1 MSMGLGRDRVAR
13 ALAVGRRR
21 QPHRSRGNARA
32 LLLAFVAVA
41 LLALAVLS
49 LLRRDSATH
58 VHAIPSAHPTR
69 RAAAH
74 PSPSP
79 TETVRREPAWEK
91 TTAYVYVW
99 PPPAPEPSATVTPA
113 FDEEPTPPPARAAA
127 PTPAPADCVTFTFA
141 ASPSPVSLAHVLV
154 EIRAR
159 NRCGRDLAPLELWFE
174 AAGFR
179 HGDLVQ
185 SVRGHP
191 FETLGRDDEQRVL
204 LALPGSLDWYDEVR
218 VRTVTPGPP

>member
-1 MSMGLGRDRVAR
+1 MGLGRDCVAR
-13 ALAVGRRR
+13 ALAAGRRR

-32 LLLAFVAVA
+32 LLLTFVAAV

-49 LLRRDSATH
+49 LLRRNSATH
-58 VHAIPSAHPTR
+58 VRAIPSAPPTR

-74 PSPSP
+74 SSAWPN
-79 TETVRREPAWEK
+79 ETARHEPGWEK
-91 TTAYVYVW
+91 ATAYVYVW
-99 PPPAPEPSATVTPA
+99 PTPTPEPSATVTPA
-113 FDEEPTPPPARAAA
+113 TDEEAAPPPARAAT
-127 PTPAPADCVTFTFA
+127 PTPTPVPADCVAFTFA

-179 HGDLVQ
+179 HGALVH

-218 VRTVTPGPP
+218 VRTVTPGLP